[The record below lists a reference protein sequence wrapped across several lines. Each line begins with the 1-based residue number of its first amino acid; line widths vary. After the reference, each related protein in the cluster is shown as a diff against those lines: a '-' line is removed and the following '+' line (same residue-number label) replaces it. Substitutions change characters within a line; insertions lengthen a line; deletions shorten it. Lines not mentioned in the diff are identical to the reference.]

1 MFYKVSMRILKPP
14 ERRGEKLITGYLV
27 TTELVRGYRVN
38 WDVVICPED
47 SKRVPEVYKN
57 NLLGKKLDVNDQRF
71 PGCDAR
77 MIQYL
82 VL

>member
-1 MFYKVSMRILKPP
+1 M
-14 ERRGEKLITGYLV
+14 
-27 TTELVRGYRVN
+27 N

-77 MIQYL
+77 MIQYS